1 MRIYILRH
9 EERTIDASFFGPLT
23 KNGIMNSIKLV
34 PILEKLKITKIY
46 SSPFVRTLQTI
57 IPYSKKKSIKINLE
71 YGLVE
76 IQHPDIIAP
85 KGVGVELPNY
95 LEEEFNKNI
104 YYTSF
109 IKPSNLIYPENTN
122 LLVQRTKRIFKKIM
136 MDNYKSNENI
146 LIVTH
151 QGLCQVILNII
162 IKSIS
167 NTSIHVSNK
176 EYPMGKIL
184 LIFDTNDWKYETIN

>member
-9 EERTIDASFFGPLT
+9 EERTTDASFFAPLT
-23 KNGIMNSIKLV
+23 KNGIINSVRLV
-34 PILEKLKITKIY
+34 SLLEKLNITKIY

-57 IPYSKKKSIKINLE
+57 LPYSKKKNIKINLE

-85 KGVGVELPNY
+85 KGIKVELPNY

-109 IKPSNLIYPENTN
+109 IKSSDLQYPENTN
-122 LLVQRTKRIFKKIM
+122 LLEQRAKKIIKKIIV
-136 MDNYKSNENI
+136 DNYGSNDNI

-151 QGLCQVILNII
+151 QGLCKVILNII
-162 IKSIS
+162 NKTIPI
-167 NTSIHVSNK
+167 NIIK
-176 EYPMGKIL
+176 EYPMGKVSM
-184 LIFDTNDWKYETIN
+184 IFDINSWNYKRIN

>member
-23 KNGIMNSIKLV
+23 KNGIKNSNKLV
-34 PILEKLKITKIY
+34 PILEKLKIHKIY

-85 KGVGVELPNY
+85 KCVGVALPDY

-109 IKPSNLIYPENTN
+109 IKPSNLIYPENTK
-122 LLVQRTKRIFKKIM
+122 LLEVRTKKILKKII
-136 MDNYKSNENI
+136 MDNYNSNDNI

-151 QGLCQVILNII
+151 QGLCQSILNII
-162 IKSIS
+162 
-167 NTSIHVSNK
+167 NTSIPINIK
-176 EYPMGKIL
+176 EYPMGKL
-184 LIFDTNDWKYETIN
+184 SLIFDTNNWNYKKIN

>member
-23 KNGIMNSIKLV
+23 TNGIINSIKLV

-85 KGVGVELPNY
+85 KGVGVELPDY
-95 LEEEFNKNI
+95 LEKEFNKNI

-109 IKPSNLIYPENTN
+109 IKSSNLVYPENTN
-122 LLVQRTKRIFKKIM
+122 LLTQRTKRIIKEIIA
-136 MDNYKSNENI
+136 DNCNSNENI

-162 IKSIS
+162 NKSIPI
-167 NTSIHVSNK
+167 NIK
-176 EYPMGKIL
+176 EYPMGKL
-184 LIFDTNDWKYETIN
+184 SLIFDTNNWNYKRIN